1 MHEYAGFGAEITPCK
16 IPRPDASCLAS
27 PPPANDWRT
36 YRWIRGSCL
45 ACFYVMREDEECR
58 CPAPELISYRRV
70 FCLKS
75 CGWQVLPRERTILSL
90 LILFKPCCNNIMHLD
105 IILYL
110 QKLKRSNQLSTKAQP
125 LEYQAHQ
132 ARKGRSKF
140 ETTFMLE
147 SRDW

>member
-1 MHEYAGFGAEITPCK
+1 MGFCGGSGRGVHEYAGFGAKIIPCK
-16 IPRPDASCLAS
+16 IPRPDASCLAA

-105 IILYL
+105 IILYRTSSAL
-110 QKLKRSNQLSTKAQP
+110 RP
-125 LEYQAHQ
+125 
-132 ARKGRSKF
+132 
-140 ETTFMLE
+140 
-147 SRDW
+147 SR